1 MWRTERWELE
11 QYLNELV
18 AYPERDFY
26 RPNFFVNTPDIL
38 PYHLQSGEAWMFKS
52 RIALAAT
59 LSGNY
64 GIYSGFEL
72 LEHDPIPGREEY
84 LDSENYEIKVRDW
97 DKPGN
102 IKPYICDLN
111 RARRDNPS
119 LQQTSN
125 LRFVAVD
132 DGNVIGF
139 VKQSADQTNTVAMAI
154 ALSRDVHEFWLPL
167 GDAEVGVAG
176 ERRQI
181 AAVENLLTG
190 ERHPVEWGGIRLRI
204 DPVRD
209 PALLFR
215 CLA

>member
-1 MWRTERWELE
+1 
-11 QYLNELV
+11 V

-64 GIYSGFEL
+64 GIYNGFEL

-84 LDSENYEIKVRDW
+84 LDSEKYEIKVRDW
-97 DKPGN
+97 DTPGN
-102 IKPYICDLN
+102 IKPYIRDLN

-139 VKQSADQTNTVAMAI
+139 VKQSADQTNTVAVAI

-167 GDAEVGVAG
+167 GDIEVGVAG
-176 ERRQI
+176 ERRNV